1 MNPEISV
8 VVPVY
13 KVERYLPLCMD
24 SLLAQTYKD
33 FEIILVDDGS
43 PDRCPRMC
51 DAYEEKYSNVHA
63 FHKRNGGLS
72 SARNFGVSKAQGKYI
87 CFVDS
92 DDSVDS
98 RYLEILMKG
107 IKQTGAD
114 ISAVDFIEV
123 YAGKPRQPVNHTDI
137 QVNKYSAADALT
149 EILYQKFR
157 DVAAWGMLIPKEIVL
172 QNPFPVG
179 RLYEDYFVT
188 YKYFLQVKEV
198 AVIRNPLYFYLI
210 RGDSTMAIR
219 DDRFIKDLM
228 EAADMVIRG
237 CQKNPVLL
245 KAAKCKQFSNY
256 CRLILQPSDLKK
268 KYPSQ
273 YRRIVTTLKEERMA
287 VLRDKNARMKNR
299 LAALAL
305 LGGISG
311 LKLAFKLGGK

>member
-1 MNPEISV
+1 
-8 VVPVY
+8 
-13 KVERYLPLCMD
+13 
-24 SLLAQTYKD
+24 
-33 FEIILVDDGS
+33 
-43 PDRCPRMC
+43 
-51 DAYEEKYSNVHA
+51 
-63 FHKRNGGLS
+63 
-72 SARNFGVSKAQGKYI
+72 
-87 CFVDS
+87 
-92 DDSVDS
+92 
-98 RYLEILMKG
+98 MKG

-114 ISAVDFIEV
+114 ISAVDFVEV
-123 YAGKPRQPVNHTDI
+123 YDVKQHKPVNDTVI
-137 QVNKYSAADALT
+137 QVNKYSAADALA

-219 DDRFIKDLM
+219 DNRFIKDLM
-228 EAADMVIRG
+228 EAADAVIRG

-268 KYPSQ
+268 KYPNQ

-311 LKLAFKLGGK
+311 LKLAFKLSGK

>member
-1 MNPEISV
+1 MNPEITV

-13 KVERYLPLCMD
+13 KVERYLPLCME
-24 SLLAQTYKD
+24 SLLSQTYKD

-43 PDRCPRMC
+43 PDQCPKMC
-51 DAYEEKYSNVHA
+51 DEYEEEYSNVHV
-63 FHKRNGGLS
+63 FHKKNAGQS

-114 ISAVDFIEV
+114 ISAVDFVEV
-123 YAGKPRQPVNHTDI
+123 YDVKQHKPVNDTVI
-137 QVNKYSAADALT
+137 QVNKYSAADALA

-157 DVAAWGMLIPKEIVL
+157 DVSACGMLIPKEIVL

-219 DDRFIKDLM
+219 DNRFIKDLM
-228 EAADMVIRG
+228 EAADAVIRG

-268 KYPSQ
+268 KYPNQ

-311 LKLAFKLGGK
+311 LKLAFKLSGK

>member
-51 DAYEEKYSNVHA
+51 DAYEEKYSNVHV
-63 FHKRNGGLS
+63 FHKKNGGQS

-107 IKQTGAD
+107 IKQTGSD
-114 ISAVDFIEV
+114 ISVVDFIEV
-123 YAGKPRQPVNHTDI
+123 YDGKPRQPVNHTDI
-137 QVNKYSAADALT
+137 QFNKYSAADALA

-228 EAADMVIRG
+228 EAADTVIRG